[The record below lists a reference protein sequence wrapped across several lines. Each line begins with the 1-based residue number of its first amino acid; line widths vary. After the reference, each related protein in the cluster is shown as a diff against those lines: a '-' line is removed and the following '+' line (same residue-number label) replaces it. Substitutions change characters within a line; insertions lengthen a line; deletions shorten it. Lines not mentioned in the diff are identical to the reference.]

1 MWEGGIWRRDEDRVG
16 DGGHEDGVTTMRIHF
31 HFLTFIYH
39 VYYYSWSHDRRV
51 FTSHMTHYE
60 SFL

>member
-1 MWEGGIWRRDEDRVG
+1 M
-16 DGGHEDGVTTMRIHF
+16 TMRVHF

-51 FTSHMTHYE
+51 FTSHMTLYE
-60 SFL
+60 SFLGLYFPAQLIMTLCDSL